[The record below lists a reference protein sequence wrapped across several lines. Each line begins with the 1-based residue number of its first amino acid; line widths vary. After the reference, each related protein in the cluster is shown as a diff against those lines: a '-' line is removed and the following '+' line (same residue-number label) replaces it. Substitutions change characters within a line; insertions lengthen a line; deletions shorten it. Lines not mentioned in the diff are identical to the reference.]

1 MIDLEKQKHIGIKQA
16 KKSIANIYK
25 KAKSENR
32 KLTPAEHEQI
42 TRHQNTLDRW
52 QRASKRG
59 WKL

>member
-1 MIDLEKQKHIGIKQA
+1 MINLEKQKHIGIKQA
-16 KKSIANIYK
+16 KQSIANIYK

-32 KLTPAEHEQI
+32 KLTQAEHEQI
-42 TRHQNTLDRW
+42 TRHQNALDRW